1 MSVTMEP
8 STTRN
13 TSLPISQ
20 KEVVSLSIEA
30 HYSNLQTGIR
40 VLVARSGLVDG
51 ETKIVET
58 ANEILQNTIEVAL
71 QAADRFD
78 PTRSSYSW
86 LMGIAVNKLREMRRD
101 AKYETKRVQV
111 FEDKDVDNDG
121 PNERRELNDSEDSTA
136 EERIDAVLY
145 RTSNRSALEDQQQPL
160 NEMLALVNESDRKIL
175 TLAIVDGLS
184 GVDLAATLGIREGAA
199 YVRLARAKEHLRKKY
214 FATFGRKDS

>member
-1 MSVTMEP
+1 LSVTMEP

-20 KEVVSLSIEA
+20 KEVVSLAIEA